1 MNTIRI
7 YEKDETSFNHNGIC
21 IIKPLSCNIT
31 RNLHDY
37 KYFVELEYQLYVD
50 EKWKEL
56 QEDRIIHVF
65 NERFDEYF
73 RIMLTRKT
81 NNSIYVYAEQEFF
94 TLERN
99 FVVDTN
105 IVGKS
110 MNQAINQLLSNTDF
124 KHKFKGTSNIGDISN
139 CRVVRKNVVSALIG
153 SDDNTILNRWG
164 IGELDMNKYTFCIND
179 KIGEDRGYTITYG
192 KKTFNGT
199 FTINEKPLPDMVLT
213 LKNLDLEIGSALSTD
228 VQTYITE
235 TLTDEVKQNV
245 KLNLTSVNTA
255 QAGSYQYTVTYNG
268 RLYTGTITI
277 FEPQKT
283 ETPSTPTED
292 TDETKDNTS
301 ESDQTQTTT

>member
-1 MNTIRI
+1 ML
-7 YEKDETSFNHNGIC
+7 K
-21 IIKPLSCNIT
+21 NIT
-31 RNLHDY
+31 SKQRNIIVAVTAVWG
-37 KYFVELEYQLYVD
+37 FV
-50 EKWKEL
+50 
-56 QEDRIIHVF
+56 
-65 NERFDEYF
+65 
-73 RIMLTRKT
+73 
-81 NNSIYVYAEQEFF
+81 
-94 TLERN
+94 
-99 FVVDTN
+99 
-105 IVGKS
+105 
-110 MNQAINQLLSNTDF
+110 
-124 KHKFKGTSNIGDISN
+124 
-139 CRVVRKNVVSALIG
+139 LIG
-153 SDDNTILNRWG
+153 SGVTMSLMDEPTTTTKTELKVTQKRVANMKSNEIRLKSMEQEINQPISVNIRDYLENVDDIEDSIINELQLDTSMVNVNQA
-164 IGELDMNKYTFCIND
+164 GEYV
-179 KIGEDRGYTITYG
+179 YTITYG